1 MHRKNGSGGQARV
14 RRGSGAPGRR
24 LRHAFDGRP
33 ARCEMAA
40 REEQLLLASAS
51 KAISARMMQK
61 QYMPTALLV
70 LDLPAGS
77 IEASGSVPKFATDAE
92 RSAAER
98 LDEYVMA
105 VRATIKVFAKYHHKK
120 ETLAEHDRYFVW
132 LDSWAQL
139 SGFGSFCDVSETVR
153 AMRAQHAV
161 LLSCQARAIDD
172 EADCFLACAAGRS
185 SLDREGFSC
194 HQRKEGRSA

>member
-40 REEQLLLASAS
+40 REEQLLLASPS

-61 QYMPTALLV
+61 QYMPTALLA

-77 IEASGSVPKFATDAE
+77 IEASGAVPKFATDAE

-98 LDEYVMA
+98 LEWYTVPA
-105 VRATIKVFAKYHHKK
+105 SSNQVRG
-120 ETLAEHDRYFVW
+120 LR
-132 LDSWAQL
+132 
-139 SGFGSFCDVSETVR
+139 R
-153 AMRAQHAV
+153 
-161 LLSCQARAIDD
+161 
-172 EADCFLACAAGRS
+172 RS
-185 SLDREGFSC
+185 TCPVDGQYGTRL
-194 HQRKEGRSA
+194 